1 MKAITAA
8 AAACCA
14 LAAATAFAA
23 GPFDQFRGKMK
34 PGMYE
39 MKMDMDMGAVPGMP
53 PGMGKQSHTI
63 QHCVTQEDLDKG
75 AFSRGRDGKG
85 PSESCEVKNMKVSG
99 NTATYVMECS
109 KPKMT
114 ADNRI
119 TFNGDGY
126 SMDMKMSMDQ
136 GGGRMMN
143 MNQHIES
150 KLIGPCSK

>member
-1 MKAITAA
+1 MKAITIV

-14 LAAATAFAA
+14 LAAATAFA

-53 PGMGKQSHTI
+53 PGMGKQSHTM

-85 PSESCEVKNMKVSG
+85 GPNESCEVKNMKVSG
-99 NTATYVMECS
+99 NTATYQMECT

-119 TFNGDGY
+119 TFTGDGY
-126 SMDMKMSMDQ
+126 TMDMKMAMDQ
-136 GGGRMMN
+136 GGRMMN
-143 MNQHIES
+143 MSQHIES